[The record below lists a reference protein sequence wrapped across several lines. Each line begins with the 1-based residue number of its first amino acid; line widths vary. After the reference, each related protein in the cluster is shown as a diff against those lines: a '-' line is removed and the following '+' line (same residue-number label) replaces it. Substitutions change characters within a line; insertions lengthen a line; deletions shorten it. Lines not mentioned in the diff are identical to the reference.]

1 MLEIVCWATKATT
14 GRYHASPI
22 VTNLLVA
29 SPMSTL
35 RRQEPA
41 GAGLKRIACAQVE
54 SAIRCLTRQA
64 GQAVAAEQAIAQAN
78 AVLALIE
85 PDLPRPTVRR
95 DRAILARLGS
105 GLTELTGPTHLAER
119 LANNYKKT
127 PSDAALASAVKALRK
142 RWAKH
147 TPSGSALSSK
157 AGSFNPVIYRLVADM
172 AELRGHLGGWP
183 IDGTPNDQP
192 PRGLRRTY
200 NKARRL
206 AAEPITQE
214 LLQALAQAA
223 AELATQLGVISK
235 ACPGMLKAQRKLI
248 ARAAESMQ
256 DLIQD
261 HALHAAL
268 RAELGKAASSSL
280 PKRKPL
286 TQQAAEPLSELDAA
300 LAETPAAFMKRVQA
314 YWSAWRSE
322 SA

>member
-1 MLEIVCWATKATT
+1 
-14 GRYHASPI
+14 
-22 VTNLLVA
+22 
-29 SPMSTL
+29 MSTL

-54 SAIRCLTRQA
+54 SAIRSLTRQA
-64 GQAVAAEQAIAQAN
+64 GQAIAAEQAIAQTN

-85 PDLPRPTVRR
+85 PDLPRPIGRR
-95 DRAILARLGS
+95 DKAILARLGG
-105 GLTELTGPTHLAER
+105 GLTELTDPAHLAER
-119 LANNYKKT
+119 LASNYKKS
-127 PSDAALASAVKALRK
+127 PSDAALAAAVKNLRK

-147 TPSGSALSSK
+147 NPSGSALSSK

-172 AELRGHLGGWP
+172 AELRGHLGDWP
-183 IDGTPNDQP
+183 IDGISSDQP

-200 NKARRL
+200 SKARRL
-206 AAEPITQE
+206 AAEPITPDS
-214 LLQALAQAA
+214 LKPLAEAA
-223 AELATQLGVISK
+223 TELAIQLGVISK

-248 ARAAESMQ
+248 ARAAESLQ
-256 DLIQD
+256 DLIHD
-261 HALHAAL
+261 NVLHAAL

-286 TQQAAEPLSELDAA
+286 TQQTAGPLSELNTAVT
-300 LAETPAAFMKRVQA
+300 ETPAAFMKRVQA